1 MYVATSAPYLAS
13 MTNTDEQ
20 GPGPHFLAVPP
31 TTPLVQQIYKE
42 DVRTG
47 GYVMNVSRLWAHDP
61 VAMEVLFD
69 LMAHSGRTGSLTF
82 RQRGILVTACASAF
96 GDSYCSLAWG
106 GKLAQ
111 EAGEDVAAGVIN
123 GDDDALDP
131 AEQALAGWARQ
142 VARQPGTTTLG
153 DVRRLRDAGFDD
165 GQVFAIT
172 MFVALRLAFSTV
184 NDALGA
190 LPDRELADG
199 LPEQVLGAVGFGRPV
214 SG

>member
-1 MYVATSAPYLAS
+1 
-13 MTNTDEQ
+13 MTNTTE
-20 GPGPHFLAVPP
+20 PGRSPSFLAVPP
-31 TTPLVQQIYKE
+31 ATPLAQQIYRE
-42 DVRTG
+42 DEQAG
-47 GYVMNVSRLWAHDP
+47 GYVMNVSQLWAHDP

-82 RQRGILVTACASAF
+82 RQRSILVTACSSAF

-111 EAGEDVAAGVIN
+111 EVGADVAAKVLV
-123 GDDDALDP
+123 GDHDALDP

-142 VARQPGTTTLG
+142 VAQRPGATSLG
-153 DVRRLRDAGFDD
+153 DVQRLRDAGFDD
-165 GQVFAIT
+165 GQVFAVT

-190 LPDRELADG
+190 VPDRELADG
-199 LPEQVLGAVGFGRPV
+199 LPPQVRDAVDFGRPV
-214 SG
+214 AD